1 MLDKALV
8 AQKLAFLI
16 EHLDELEPLSAAA
29 LEEYK
34 TDAIKRHAAEK
45 LVELVVGYATDI
57 NQLIVEGLGHA
68 VPQTYYSS
76 FIAVQELS
84 VLPQDLA
91 TRLANTT
98 GLRNRLVHQYEKLS
112 HEVVYYSLKPLLKNY
127 RQYIVLIRDYIQ
139 TVPDEEE

>member
-1 MLDKALV
+1 MLDKALIE
-8 AQKLAFLI
+8 QKLAFLI

-34 TDAIKRHAAEK
+34 TDMIKRHAAEK

-57 NQLIVEGLGHA
+57 NQLIIEGMEHS

-76 FIAVQELS
+76 FVTMQELS

-112 HEVVYYSLKPLLKNY
+112 HEVVYYSLKPLLRNY
-127 RQYIVLIRDYIQ
+127 RQYVVLIRDYLHTI
-139 TVPDEEE
+139 PDEEK

>member
-1 MLDKALV
+1 MLDKALI

-16 EHLDELEPLSAAA
+16 EHLDELEPLSAAT

-68 VPQTYYSS
+68 VPQ
-76 FIAVQELS
+76 
-84 VLPQDLA
+84 
-91 TRLANTT
+91 
-98 GLRNRLVHQYEKLS
+98 
-112 HEVVYYSLKPLLKNY
+112 KNY
-127 RQYIVLIRDYIQ
+127 QQYIVLIRDHIQ
-139 TVPDEEE
+139 TVPEEEK